1 MSEPFVISSTLMSV
15 PNMREARSVK
25 ERAAAIMEK
34 ILAARDLDDLFLELR
49 DDLVSLF
56 DVEQLTLYTVDRE
69 KRELYSRFI
78 LDPLQG
84 VQEIHVAIDETS
96 ISGYCARHGKLLNIA
111 DAYDQEEL
119 MKISPRLRFNLSWDE
134 RSGFRTQQM
143 LVVPILAERKY
154 LMGVLLFLN
163 KRSGGRF
170 SPAEEGFA
178 QDIAD
183 TLGVAL
189 RSQIKL
195 PQRRGTKFSYLFEKQ
210 LLTPRDLEQAT
221 TEARRKST
229 DVETLLVEEYR
240 VPKKAVG
247 EALSRY
253 YGCPF
258 LEFDERTVI
267 DRTLLKGM
275 NLDYLRANYWLP
287 LRRDGEIIEV
297 LLDNP
302 KDLIKV
308 EHIRMLL
315 RGRPLRWVVGLRRD
329 ILQCLANATSKHAEL
344 AGIESIIGELTS
356 EEVSVLTDEDDG
368 ASSMREDDNA
378 IVRLG
383 HQIIVDAYNRGASD
397 IHIEPYATRQDT
409 VIRLRI
415 DGLCH
420 EYQRIPPT
428 YRRALASRFKVM
440 ARLDI
445 AERRKPQDG
454 KIRFRLPSGRDIELR
469 VATLPT
475 VSGDEDI
482 VMRILTASEPLSL
495 PALQMT
501 PRNLEAFQRL
511 IRLPYGIILVV
522 GPTGSGKTTTL
533 HAALGAI
540 NTPERKIWTAEDPVE
555 ITQYGLRQVQVHPRI
570 GFTFAAAM
578 RSFLRAD
585 PDVIMV
591 GERRDAETAHMGI
604 EASLTGHLVF
614 STLHTNSAPETVTR
628 LLDMGLDPF
637 NFADALLGILAQRL
651 TRTLCG
657 QCKEAY
663 HPERWQYEEVRQAYG
678 PEAFDA
684 LNLPYNEQFQLYRGK
699 GCVQCQGTGYRGR
712 MGLHE
717 LLVGSAEI
725 RRLIQG
731 RGRVTEI
738 FACAQAEGMTTLLQ
752 DGALKVIQGV
762 TDLAQVKAVASK

>member
-1 MSEPFVISSTLMSV
+1 
-15 PNMREARSVK
+15 
-25 ERAAAIMEK
+25 MEK

-84 VQEIHVAIDETS
+84 VQEIRVAIDETS
-96 ISGYCARHGKLLNIA
+96 ISGYCARHGKLLNIV

-119 MKISPRLRFNLSWDE
+119 TKISPRLRFNLSWDE

-240 VPKKAVG
+240 VPKKAIG

-258 LEFDERTVI
+258 LEFDERTVV

-315 RGRPLRWVVGLRRD
+315 RGRPLRWVIGLRKD
-329 ILQCLANATSKHAEL
+329 ILQCLAHATSKHAEL

-428 YRRALASRFKVM
+428 YRRAIASRFKVM

-454 KIRFRLPSGRDIELR
+454 KIKFRLPSGRDIELR

-475 VSGDEDI
+475 VNGDEDI

-591 GERRDAETAHMGI
+591 GEMRDAETAHMGI

-663 HPERWQYEEVRQAYG
+663 HPERWQYEELRQAYG

-684 LNLPYNEQFQLYRGK
+684 LHRPYDDTFMLYRGK
-699 GCVQCQGTGYRGR
+699 GCAQCQGTGYRGR

-717 LLVGSAEI
+717 LLVGSEEI

-752 DGALKVIQGV
+752 DGALKVLQGV

>member
-34 ILAARDLDDLFLELR
+34 ILAARDLNDLFLELR

-84 VQEIHVAIDETS
+84 VQEIRVAIDETS
-96 ISGYCARHGKLLNIA
+96 ISGYCARHGKLLNIV

-258 LEFDERTVI
+258 LEFDERTVV

-287 LRRDGEIIEV
+287 LRCDGEIIEV

-315 RGRPLRWVVGLRRD
+315 RGRPLRWVVGLRKD
-329 ILQCLANATSKHAEL
+329 ILQCLAHATSKHAEL

-356 EEVSVLTDEDDG
+356 EDVSVLTDEDDG

-454 KIRFRLPSGRDIELR
+454 KIKFRLPSGRDIELR

-475 VSGDEDI
+475 VNGDEDI

-501 PRNLEAFQRL
+501 PRNLEAFERL

-591 GERRDAETAHMGI
+591 GEMRDAETAHMGI

-657 QCKEAY
+657 VCKEAY

-684 LNLPYNEQFQLYRGK
+684 LNRPYDDTFMLYRGK
-699 GCVQCQGTGYRGR
+699 GCVQCQGTGYKGR

-717 LLVGSAEI
+717 LLVGSEEI

-752 DGALKVIQGV
+752 DGALKVLQGV

>member
-1 MSEPFVISSTLMSV
+1 MSV
-15 PNMREARSVK
+15 PSMRETRSVK
-25 ERAAAIMEK
+25 ERVAAIVDK
-34 ILAARDLDDLFLELR
+34 ILAAKDLDDLFLELR

-56 DVEQLTLYTVDRE
+56 DVEQMTLYIVDRE
-69 KRELYSRFI
+69 KRELYSRFM

-84 VQEIHVAIDETS
+84 VQEIRVAIDETS

-111 DAYDQEEL
+111 DAYDKTEL
-119 MKISPRLRFNLSWDE
+119 THISPRLHFNRSWDE

-154 LMGVLLFLN
+154 LMGVLLFLH
-163 KRSGGRF
+163 KRGGGRF
-170 SPAEEGFA
+170 SPAEESFA
-178 QDIAD
+178 QDIVD
-183 TLGVAL
+183 TLGGAL

-195 PQRRGTKFSYLFEKQ
+195 PQRRGTKFGYLLEKQ
-210 LLTPRDLEQAT
+210 LLMPRDLDQAIV
-221 TEARRKST
+221 EARRKNT

-258 LEFDERTVI
+258 LEFDERTVV
-267 DRTLLKGM
+267 DRSLLKGM
-275 NLDYLRANYWLP
+275 NLDYLKANYWLP
-287 LRRDGEIIEV
+287 LRREGEIIEV

-315 RGRPLRWVVGLRRD
+315 RGHPVRWVVGLRKD
-329 ILQCLANATSKHAEL
+329 ILQCLATATGRQIEM
-344 AGIESIIGELTS
+344 AGIENILGDLADASNAS
-356 EEVSVLTDEDDG
+356 DEDAEVD
-368 ASSMREDDNA
+368 SITINENDNA
-378 IVRLG
+378 IVRLAN
-383 HQIIVDAYNRGASD
+383 QVIVDAHNRGASD
-397 IHIEPYATRQDT
+397 IHIEPYAARQDT
-409 VIRLRI
+409 VVRLRI
-415 DGLCH
+415 DGLCR
-420 EYQRIPPT
+420 EYQRIPPS
-428 YRRALASRFKVM
+428 YRRALVSRLKIM

-454 KIRFRLPSGRDIELR
+454 KIRFRLPTGRDIELR

-482 VMRILTASEPLSL
+482 VMRILTASEPLPLS
-495 PALQMT
+495 ALQMT
-501 PRNLEAFQRL
+501 PRNFEAFQRL
-511 IRLPYGIILVV
+511 IHMPYGIVLVV
-522 GPTGSGKTTTL
+522 GPTGAGKTTTL

-555 ITQYGLRQVQVHPRI
+555 ITQYGLRQVQVHARI

-591 GERRDAETAHMGI
+591 GEMRDAETAHMGI

-651 TRTLCG
+651 TRTLCK
-657 QCKEAY
+657 QCKEPY
-663 HPERWQYEEVRQAYG
+663 HPERWQYEELRQAYG

-684 LNLPYNEQFQLYRGK
+684 LKQPYDSEFVLYRGR
-699 GCVQCQGTGYRGR
+699 GCGVCQGTGYKGR
-712 MGLHE
+712 VGLHE
-717 LLVGSAEI
+717 LLVGSEGI
-725 RRLIQG
+725 RRLIQE

-752 DGALKVIQGV
+752 DGVSKVLQGV
-762 TDLAQVKAVASK
+762 TDFAQVKSVANK